1 MKNTR
6 TIPKIDGS
14 GSATLIVT
22 DGKVDP
28 KGQPRSPNGGSG
40 QPEQLTRRII
50 EAGKAELLWG
60 VLPTPQVRSTQ
71 ERSVSTFCTCC
82 KVVCISKYPTASK
95 GNVV

>member
-28 KGQPRSPNGGSG
+28 RDSHAN
-40 QPEQLTRRII
+40 LA
-50 EAGKAELLWG
+50 EAADS
-60 VLPTPQVRSTQ
+60 QNS
-71 ERSVSTFCTCC
+71 
-82 KVVCISKYPTASK
+82 
-95 GNVV
+95 